1 MSFFQIQNA
10 YSEKINDDLNSKSE
24 FEINSD
30 VFDTE
35 LLKFQQNLK
44 NAMQSDKHNDYL
56 ADHNHEV
63 IREILFSL
71 FCSLFSFL
79 FFSHFSASQKCQSV
93 TAD

>member
-44 NAMQSDKHNDYL
+44 KLDLKKMQCNL
-56 ADHNHEV
+56 TNTM
-63 IREILFSL
+63 IIL
-71 FCSLFSFL
+71 
-79 FFSHFSASQKCQSV
+79 QITIMK
-93 TAD
+93 